1 MYLVFNIF
9 KNIVKYLIKCGIIFY
24 IILFILDGENM
35 IKDIIIKSPDEMI
48 KLGEKIGT
56 IAFPNMLI
64 TMLGD
69 LGAGK
74 TTMTKGIAK
83 GLGISGVVNSPT
95 FTIMKIYDGRLRLY
109 HLDVYRIDNPLNDF
123 ELEEYFE
130 DDGVCVIEWANQI
143 NELLP
148 NERLD
153 IEILDLGNNE
163 RKVIFKSNTKV
174 YDDVILEV
182 TK

>member
-1 MYLVFNIF
+1 M
-9 KNIVKYLIKCGIIFY
+9 VK
-24 IILFILDGENM
+24 E
-35 IKDIIIKSPDEMI
+35 IIIKSPKEMI
-48 KLGEKIGT
+48 ELVEKLGT
-56 IAFPNMLI
+56 VAFPNMLI

-83 GLGISGVVNSPT
+83 GLGINGVVNSPT
-95 FTIMKIYDGRLRLY
+95 FTIMKIYEGRLKLY
-109 HLDVYRIDNPLNDF
+109 HLDVYRIENPLDDF

-148 NERLD
+148 HDRLD
-153 IEILDLGNNE
+153 IEILDLGNDK
-163 RKVIFKSNTKV
+163 RKVILKSSSII
-174 YDDVILEV
+174 YDNIIFEV

>member
-1 MYLVFNIF
+1 MTKEL
-9 KNIVKYLIKCGIIFY
+9 
-24 IILFILDGENM
+24 
-35 IKDIIIKSPDEMI
+35 IIKSSNEMI
-48 KLGEKIGT
+48 ALGEKLGSV
-56 IAFPNMLI
+56 AFPNMLI

-83 GLGISGVVNSPT
+83 GLGITGVVNSPT
-95 FTIMKIYDGRLRLY
+95 FTIMKIYEGRLKLY
-109 HLDVYRIDNPLNDF
+109 HLDVYRIDNPLDDF

-148 NERLD
+148 KERLD
-153 IEILDLGNNE
+153 IEIFDLGNDE
-163 RKVIFKSNTKV
+163 RKVILKSNSEK
-174 YDDVILEV
+174 YDTVISEV

>member
-1 MYLVFNIF
+1 M
-9 KNIVKYLIKCGIIFY
+9 VK
-24 IILFILDGENM
+24 E
-35 IKDIIIKSPDEMI
+35 IIIKSPKEMI
-48 KLGEKIGT
+48 ELGEKLGT
-56 IAFPNMLI
+56 VAFPNMLI

-83 GLGISGVVNSPT
+83 GLGINGVVNSPT
-95 FTIMKIYDGRLRLY
+95 FTIMKIYEGRLKLY
-109 HLDVYRIDNPLNDF
+109 HVDVYRIENPLDDF

-148 NERLD
+148 HDRLD
-153 IEILDLGNNE
+153 IEILDLGNDK
-163 RKVIFKSNTKV
+163 RKVILKSSSII
-174 YDDVILEV
+174 YDNIISEV

>member
-1 MYLVFNIF
+1 M
-9 KNIVKYLIKCGIIFY
+9 VK
-24 IILFILDGENM
+24 E
-35 IKDIIIKSPDEMI
+35 IIIKSPKEMI
-48 KLGEKIGT
+48 ELGEKLGT
-56 IAFPNMLI
+56 VAFPNMLI

-83 GLGISGVVNSPT
+83 GLGINGVVNSPT
-95 FTIMKIYDGRLRLY
+95 FTIMKIYEGRLNLY
-109 HLDVYRIDNPLNDF
+109 HLDVYRIENPLDDF

-143 NELLP
+143 SELLP
-148 NERLD
+148 HDRLD
-153 IEILDLGNNE
+153 IEILDLGNDK
-163 RKVIFKSNTKV
+163 RKVILKSSSII
-174 YDDVILEV
+174 YDNIISEV

>member
-1 MYLVFNIF
+1 M
-9 KNIVKYLIKCGIIFY
+9 VK
-24 IILFILDGENM
+24 E
-35 IKDIIIKSPDEMI
+35 IIIKSPKEMI
-48 KLGEKIGT
+48 ELGEKLGRV
-56 IAFPNMLI
+56 AFPNMLI

-83 GLGISGVVNSPT
+83 GLGINGVVNSPT
-95 FTIMKIYDGRLRLY
+95 FTIMKIYEGRLKLY
-109 HLDVYRIDNPLNDF
+109 HLDVYRIENPLDDF

-148 NERLD
+148 HDRLD
-153 IEILDLGNNE
+153 IEILDLGNDK
-163 RKVIFKSNTKV
+163 RKVIFKSSSII
-174 YDDVILEV
+174 YDNIIFEV

>member
-1 MYLVFNIF
+1 M
-9 KNIVKYLIKCGIIFY
+9 VK
-24 IILFILDGENM
+24 E
-35 IKDIIIKSPDEMI
+35 IIIKSPKEMI
-48 KLGEKIGT
+48 ELGEKLGT
-56 IAFPNMLI
+56 VAFPNMLI

-83 GLGISGVVNSPT
+83 GLGINGVVNSPT
-95 FTIMKIYDGRLRLY
+95 FTIMKIYEGRLKLY
-109 HLDVYRIDNPLNDF
+109 HLDVYRIENPLDDF

-130 DDGVCVIEWANQI
+130 DDGVCVIVWANQI

-148 NERLD
+148 HDRLD
-153 IEILDLGNNE
+153 IEILDLGNDK
-163 RKVIFKSNTKV
+163 RKVILKSSSII
-174 YDDVILEV
+174 YDNIIFEV

>member
-1 MYLVFNIF
+1 MT
-9 KNIVKYLIKCGIIFY
+9 K
-24 IILFILDGENM
+24 E
-35 IKDIIIKSPDEMI
+35 IIIKSPNEMI
-48 KLGEKIGT
+48 SLGEKLGK
-56 IAFPNMLI
+56 IAFPDMLI

-83 GLGISGVVNSPT
+83 GLGIEGVVNSPT
-95 FTIMKIYDGRLRLY
+95 FTIMKIYEGRLTLY

-130 DDGVCVIEWANQI
+130 DGGVCVIEWANQI
-143 NELLP
+143 NSLLP
-148 NERLD
+148 QERLD

-163 RKVIFKSNTKV
+163 RKVIFKSNSTK
-174 YDDVILEV
+174 YDNVILEV

>member
-1 MYLVFNIF
+1 
-9 KNIVKYLIKCGIIFY
+9 
-24 IILFILDGENM
+24 M
-35 IKDIIIKSPDEMI
+35 IKELIIKSSNEMI
-48 KLGEKIGT
+48 ALGEKLGSV
-56 IAFPNMLI
+56 AFPNMLI

-83 GLGISGVVNSPT
+83 GLGITGVVNSPT
-95 FTIMKIYDGRLRLY
+95 FTIMKIYEGRLKLY
-109 HLDVYRIDNPLNDF
+109 HLDVYRIDNPLDDF

-148 NERLD
+148 KERLD
-153 IEILDLGNNE
+153 IEIFDLGNDE
-163 RKVIFKSNTKV
+163 RKVILKSNSEK
-174 YDDVILEV
+174 YDTVISEV

>member
-1 MYLVFNIF
+1 M
-9 KNIVKYLIKCGIIFY
+9 VK
-24 IILFILDGENM
+24 E
-35 IKDIIIKSPDEMI
+35 IIIKSPKEMI
-48 KLGEKIGT
+48 ELGEKLGT
-56 IAFPNMLI
+56 VAFPNMLI

-83 GLGISGVVNSPT
+83 GLGINGVVNSPT
-95 FTIMKIYDGRLRLY
+95 FTIMKIYEGRLKLY
-109 HLDVYRIDNPLNDF
+109 HLDVYRIENPLDDF

-148 NERLD
+148 HDRLD
-153 IEILDLGNNE
+153 IEILDLGNDK
-163 RKVIFKSNTKV
+163 RKVILKSSSII
-174 YDDVILEV
+174 YDNIIFEV
-182 TK
+182 TKWKQCF

>member
-1 MYLVFNIF
+1 M
-9 KNIVKYLIKCGIIFY
+9 VK
-24 IILFILDGENM
+24 E
-35 IKDIIIKSPDEMI
+35 IIIKSPEEMI
-48 KLGEKIGT
+48 ELGEKLGT
-56 IAFPNMLI
+56 VAFPNMLI

-83 GLGISGVVNSPT
+83 GLGINGVVNSPT
-95 FTIMKIYDGRLRLY
+95 FTIMKIYEGRLKLY
-109 HLDVYRIDNPLNDF
+109 HLDVYRIDNPLDDF

-143 NELLP
+143 SELLP
-148 NERLD
+148 QDRLD
-153 IEILDLGNNE
+153 IEILDLGNDE
-163 RKVIFKSNTKV
+163 RKVILKSSSAI
-174 YDDVILEV
+174 YDNIIFEV

>member
-1 MYLVFNIF
+1 M
-9 KNIVKYLIKCGIIFY
+9 VK
-24 IILFILDGENM
+24 E
-35 IKDIIIKSPDEMI
+35 IIIKSPKEMI
-48 KLGEKIGT
+48 ELGEKLGT
-56 IAFPNMLI
+56 VAFPNMLI

-83 GLGISGVVNSPT
+83 GLGINGVVNSPT
-95 FTIMKIYDGRLRLY
+95 FTIMKIYEGRLKLY
-109 HLDVYRIDNPLNDF
+109 HLDVYRIENPLDDF

-148 NERLD
+148 HDRLD
-153 IEILDLGNNE
+153 IEILDLVNDK
-163 RKVIFKSNTKV
+163 RKVILKSSSII
-174 YDDVILEV
+174 YDNIIY
-182 TK
+182 

>member
-1 MYLVFNIF
+1 M
-9 KNIVKYLIKCGIIFY
+9 VK
-24 IILFILDGENM
+24 E
-35 IKDIIIKSPDEMI
+35 IIIKSPKEMI
-48 KLGEKIGT
+48 ELGEKLGT
-56 IAFPNMLI
+56 VAFPNMLI

-83 GLGISGVVNSPT
+83 GLGINGVVISPT
-95 FTIMKIYDGRLRLY
+95 FTIMKIYEGRLKLY
-109 HLDVYRIDNPLNDF
+109 HLDVYRIENPLDDF

-148 NERLD
+148 HDRLD
-153 IEILDLGNNE
+153 IEILDLGNDK
-163 RKVIFKSNTKV
+163 RKVILKSSSII
-174 YDDVILEV
+174 YDNIIFEV
-182 TK
+182 PK

>member
-1 MYLVFNIF
+1 M
-9 KNIVKYLIKCGIIFY
+9 VK
-24 IILFILDGENM
+24 E
-35 IKDIIIKSPDEMI
+35 IIIKSPKEMI
-48 KLGEKIGT
+48 ELGEKLGT
-56 IAFPNMLI
+56 VAFPNMLI

-83 GLGISGVVNSPT
+83 GLGINGVVNSPT
-95 FTIMKIYDGRLRLY
+95 FTIMKIYEGRLKLY
-109 HLDVYRIDNPLNDF
+109 HLDVYRIENPLDDF

-148 NERLD
+148 HDRLD
-153 IEILDLGNNE
+153 IEILDLGNDK
-163 RKVIFKSNTKV
+163 RKVILKSSSII
-174 YDDVILEV
+174 YDNIIFEV
-182 TK
+182 PK

>member
-1 MYLVFNIF
+1 M
-9 KNIVKYLIKCGIIFY
+9 VK
-24 IILFILDGENM
+24 E
-35 IKDIIIKSPDEMI
+35 IIIKSPEEMI
-48 KLGEKIGT
+48 ELGEKLGT
-56 IAFPNMLI
+56 VAFPNMLI

-83 GLGISGVVNSPT
+83 GLGINGVVNSPT
-95 FTIMKIYDGRLRLY
+95 FTIMKIYEGRLKLY
-109 HLDVYRIDNPLNDF
+109 HLDVYRIDNPLDDF

-143 NELLP
+143 SELLP
-148 NERLD
+148 EDRLD
-153 IEILDLGNNE
+153 IEILDLGNDE
-163 RKVIFKSNTKV
+163 RKVILKSSSAI
-174 YDDVILEV
+174 YDNIIFEV

>member
-1 MYLVFNIF
+1 M
-9 KNIVKYLIKCGIIFY
+9 VK
-24 IILFILDGENM
+24 E
-35 IKDIIIKSPDEMI
+35 IIIKSPKEMI
-48 KLGEKIGT
+48 ELGEKLGT
-56 IAFPNMLI
+56 VAFPNMLI

-83 GLGISGVVNSPT
+83 GLGINGVVNSPT
-95 FTIMKIYDGRLRLY
+95 FTIMKIYEGRLKLY
-109 HLDVYRIDNPLNDF
+109 HLDVYRIENPLDDF

-148 NERLD
+148 HDRLD
-153 IEILDLGNNE
+153 IEILDLGNDK
-163 RKVIFKSNTKV
+163 RKVILKSSSII
-174 YDDVILEV
+174 YDNIIFEV

>member
-1 MYLVFNIF
+1 M
-9 KNIVKYLIKCGIIFY
+9 VK
-24 IILFILDGENM
+24 E
-35 IKDIIIKSPDEMI
+35 IIIKSPKEMI
-48 KLGEKIGT
+48 ELGEKIGT
-56 IAFPNMLI
+56 VAFPNMLI

-83 GLGISGVVNSPT
+83 GLGINGVVNSPT
-95 FTIMKIYDGRLRLY
+95 FTIMKIYEGRLKLY
-109 HLDVYRIDNPLNDF
+109 HLDVYRIENPLDDF

-148 NERLD
+148 HDRLD
-153 IEILDLGNNE
+153 IEILDLDNDK
-163 RKVIFKSNTKV
+163 RKVILKSSSII
-174 YDDVILEV
+174 YDNIIIEV

>member
-1 MYLVFNIF
+1 M
-9 KNIVKYLIKCGIIFY
+9 VK
-24 IILFILDGENM
+24 E
-35 IKDIIIKSPDEMI
+35 IIIKSPKEMI
-48 KLGEKIGT
+48 ELGEKLGT
-56 IAFPNMLI
+56 VAFPNMLI

-83 GLGISGVVNSPT
+83 GLGINGVVNSPT
-95 FTIMKIYDGRLRLY
+95 FTIMKIYEGRLKLY
-109 HLDVYRIDNPLNDF
+109 HLDVYRIENPLDDF

-148 NERLD
+148 HDRLD
-153 IEILDLGNNE
+153 IEILDLGNDK
-163 RKVIFKSNTKV
+163 RKVILKSSSII
-174 YDDVILEV
+174 YDNIISEV

>member
-1 MYLVFNIF
+1 M
-9 KNIVKYLIKCGIIFY
+9 VK
-24 IILFILDGENM
+24 E
-35 IKDIIIKSPDEMI
+35 IIIKSPKEMI
-48 KLGEKIGT
+48 ELGEKLGT
-56 IAFPNMLI
+56 VAFPNMLI

-83 GLGISGVVNSPT
+83 GLGINGVVNSPT
-95 FTIMKIYDGRLRLY
+95 FTIMKIYEGRLKLY
-109 HLDVYRIDNPLNDF
+109 HLDVYRIENPLDDF

-148 NERLD
+148 HDRLD
-153 IEILDLGNNE
+153 IEILDLGNDK
-163 RKVIFKSNTKV
+163 RKVILKSSSII
-174 YDDVILEV
+174 YDNIIY
-182 TK
+182 

>member
-1 MYLVFNIF
+1 M
-9 KNIVKYLIKCGIIFY
+9 VK
-24 IILFILDGENM
+24 E
-35 IKDIIIKSPDEMI
+35 IIIKSPKEMI
-48 KLGEKIGT
+48 ELGEKLGT
-56 IAFPNMLI
+56 VAFPNMLI

-83 GLGISGVVNSPT
+83 GLGINGVVNSPT
-95 FTIMKIYDGRLRLY
+95 FTIMKIYEGRLKLY
-109 HLDVYRIDNPLNDF
+109 HLDVYRIENPLDDF
-123 ELEEYFE
+123 ELQEYLE

-148 NERLD
+148 HDRLD
-153 IEILDLGNNE
+153 IEILDLGNDK
-163 RKVIFKSNTKV
+163 RKVILKSSSII
-174 YDDVILEV
+174 YDNIISEV

>member
-1 MYLVFNIF
+1 
-9 KNIVKYLIKCGIIFY
+9 
-24 IILFILDGENM
+24 M
-35 IKDIIIKSPDEMI
+35 IA
-48 KLGEKIGT
+48 LGEKLGSV
-56 IAFPNMLI
+56 AFPNMLI

-83 GLGISGVVNSPT
+83 GLGITGVVNSPT
-95 FTIMKIYDGRLRLY
+95 FTIMKIYEGRLKLY
-109 HLDVYRIDNPLNDF
+109 HLDVYRIDNPLDDF

-148 NERLD
+148 KERLD
-153 IEILDLGNNE
+153 IEIFDLGNDE
-163 RKVIFKSNTKV
+163 RKVILKSNSEK
-174 YDDVILEV
+174 YDTVISEV